1 MAGGLAVLL
10 AVGGVVVYSVPGMSK
25 PIKGLLTG
33 NREMVIT
40 TVARKGSL
48 EITVVDKGGLE
59 SSENKDA
66 YCLVEGQTT
75 IIMIKPE
82 GTPVKKGDI
91 VCKLDSASL
100 NDQLVNQKITT
111 KSAEANHENAK
122 LTREVAEIAV
132 VEYEEGIYKQDL
144 STVEGEI
151 KLAESD
157 LSRSEDRLDWA
168 RRMYDKGYVSAA
180 TKVSEELTLKKAR
193 FALEQA
199 QSKKKVLVDY
209 TRGKTVKELRSEV
222 EKARSDELAKKA
234 TYALED
240 SKEKKLEKQIANC
253 DILAPADG
261 LVVYA
266 NDPNR
271 AFTGQPQIEE
281 GASVRE
287 RQKIFSLP
295 DITRMQ
301 VNTKVHESQTNKLAR
316 GMKARIRVDAFASE
330 TLEGTVYDIAPLPDS
345 TNFFSSDIKVYT
357 TKVKIDKPLPGLK
370 PGMTAQVEIL
380 VDRKP
385 DVLMVPV
392 LSILQFQG
400 KDHVTKKIDDRY
412 VETEVELGASNE
424 KYVEILKGL
433 KEGDVI
439 AMSPMSLMTD
449 DEKRK
454 AFGSASK
461 GGKKDWGEEGAG
473 DAEAAKGGPIVG
485 VVPDAMKNA
494 VGGPG
499 APGKAGDPAKAK
511 GKGAGGLAKGKGG
524 RGGGAAF
531 FAKLQTLSQD
541 ERAQLKTASPDERLE
556 LLKKAG
562 LTDSEIEQMSQ
573 MRRGGGGAGGG
584 GGGFGGGGGPG
595 GGGQGGGAGR
605 RRGAG
610 GDDGSGGSQQ

>member
-1 MAGGLAVLL
+1 MAGGLAALL

-25 PIKGLLTG
+25 PIKGLLSG
-33 NREMVIT
+33 GRDLVIT
-40 TVARKGSL
+40 TVARKGTL
-48 EITVVDKGGLE
+48 QITVVDKGGLE

-91 VCKLDSASL
+91 VCQLDSASL
-100 NDQLVNQKITT
+100 KDQLVNQKITT

-157 LSRSEDRLDWA
+157 LSRAEDRLDWA
-168 RRMYDKGYVSAA
+168 RRMFSKGYVSKA
-180 TKVSEELTLKKAR
+180 TAVSEELTLKKAH

-209 TRGKTVKELRSEV
+209 TRGKTVKELKSEV

-234 TYALED
+234 TYSLED

-271 AFTGQPQIEE
+271 AFGSNQAQIEE
-281 GASVRE
+281 GATVRE

-301 VNTKVHESQTNKLAR
+301 VNTKVHESQTNKLAI
-316 GMKARIRVDAFASE
+316 GMKAKIRVDAFASE
-330 TLEGTVYDIAPLPDS
+330 TLDGTVTDVAPLPDS

-357 TKVKIDKPLPGLK
+357 TKVRIDKPLPGLK

-380 VDRKP
+380 VDRKT
-385 DVLMVPV
+385 DVLTVPV
-392 LSILQFQG
+392 LTILQFHG
-400 KDHVTKKIDDRY
+400 KDHVSKKVDDQF
-412 VETEVELGASNE
+412 VETEVELGVSNE
-424 KYVEILKGL
+424 KYVEVLKGL
-433 KEGDVI
+433 KEGDVL

-461 GGKKDWGEEGAG
+461 GGKKDWGEEGAS
-473 DAEAAKGGPIVG
+473 DAAGKGEPGVG
-485 VVPDAMKNA
+485 V
-494 VGGPG
+494 PG
-499 APGKAGDPAKAK
+499 ALKTVDGVGVPGKTGDPAKAK
-511 GKGAGGLAKGKGG
+511 AKGKRAGG
-524 RGGGAAF
+524 RGGAGGAI
-531 FAKLQTLSQD
+531 FAKLKGLSD
-541 ERAQLKTASPDERLE
+541 EEKSALRGGTDEE
-556 LLKKAG
+556 KAEVAKKAG
-562 LTDSEIEQMSQ
+562 LTDAEIEQMKSF
-573 MRRGGGGAGGG
+573 GGRGGG
-584 GGGFGGGGGPG
+584 GGGGGGG
-595 GGGQGGGAGR
+595 GR
-605 RRGAG
+605 RRGAGGPPG

>member
-1 MAGGLAVLL
+1 MAGSLAALL

-33 NREMVIT
+33 GRDLVIT
-40 TVARKGSL
+40 TVARKGTL
-48 EITVVDKGGLE
+48 QITVVDKGGLE

-91 VCKLDSASL
+91 VCQLDSASL
-100 NDQLVNQKITT
+100 KDQLVNQKITT

-157 LSRSEDRLDWA
+157 LSRAEDRLDWA
-168 RRMYDKGYVSAA
+168 RRMFSKGYVSKA
-180 TKVSEELTLKKAR
+180 TAVSEELTLKKAQ

-209 TRGKTVKELRSEV
+209 TRGKTVKELKSEV

-240 SKEKKLEKQIANC
+240 SKEKKLEKQIAYC

-266 NDPNR
+266 NDPSR
-271 AFTGQPQIEE
+271 AFGSNQAQIEE
-281 GASVRE
+281 GATVRE

-295 DITRMQ
+295 DISRMQ
-301 VNTKVHESQTNKLAR
+301 VNTKVHESQIDKLAT
-316 GMKARIRVDAFASE
+316 GMKAKIRVDAFASE
-330 TLEGTVYDIAPLPDS
+330 TLDGTVIDVAPLPDS

-357 TKVKIDKPLPGLK
+357 TKVRIDRPLPGLK

-380 VDRKP
+380 VDRKN
-385 DVLMVPV
+385 DVLTVPV
-392 LSILQFQG
+392 LAILQFHG
-400 KDHVTKKIDDRY
+400 KDHVSKKIDDRY
-412 VETEVELGASNE
+412 VETEVELGVSNE
-424 KYVEILKGL
+424 KYVEVLKGIN
-433 KEGDVI
+433 EGDVV

-461 GGKKDWGEEGAG
+461 GGKKEWGEEGAA
-473 DAEAAKGGPIVG
+473 DADGKTEPGVGVPVAAKKVVG
-485 VVPDAMKNA
+485 I
-494 VGGPG
+494 PG
-499 APGKAGDPAKAK
+499 APGIVAGDPAKAK
-511 GKGAGGLAKGKGG
+511 GKGPGGVAKKGG
-524 RGGGAAF
+524 RGGGAF
-531 FAKLQTLSQD
+531 FAKLQTLSPE
-541 ERAQLKTASPDERLE
+541 ERAQMKTASPEERLE

-562 LTDSEIEQMSQ
+562 LTDAEIEQMSQ
-573 MRRGGGGAGGG
+573 MRRGGGGGG

-595 GGGQGGGAGR
+595 GGGGGR

-610 GDDGSGGSQQ
+610 GAPGGGDDGAGGSQQ

>member
-1 MAGGLAVLL
+1 MAGSLAALL
-10 AVGGVVVYSVPGMSK
+10 GVGGVVVYSVPGMSK
-25 PIKGLLTG
+25 PIKGLFVG
-33 NREMVIT
+33 GKSDIIT
-40 TVARKGSL
+40 TVVQRGALPITVVEKGSL
-48 EITVVDKGGLE
+48 E
-59 SSENKDA
+59 SSKNEDA

-75 IIMIKPE
+75 IIMILPE
-82 GTPVKKGDI
+82 GTPVKKDQI
-91 VCKLDSASL
+91 VCQLDSASL
-100 NDQLVNQKITT
+100 KDTLVNQKITT

-144 STVEGEI
+144 ATVEGEI

-168 RRMYDKGYVSAA
+168 RRMFEKGYVSMA

-209 TRGKTVKELRSEV
+209 TRGKTVKELKSEV

-240 SKEKKLEKQIANC
+240 SKEKKLEKQIINC
-253 DILAPADG
+253 DIKAPADG

-271 AFTGQPQIEE
+271 AFGSSQPQIEE
-281 GASVRE
+281 GATVRE

-301 VNTKVHESQTNKLAR
+301 VNTKVHESQVDKLANAR
-316 GMKARIRVDAFASE
+316 NMKAKIRVDAFAAE
-330 TLEGTVYDIAPLPDS
+330 TLDGTVTDVAPLPDS

-357 TKVKIDKPLPGLK
+357 TKVKIDQPLPGLK
-370 PGMTAQVEIL
+370 PGMTAEVTIL

-385 DVLMVPV
+385 SVLTIPV
-392 LSILQFQG
+392 LAVLQYHG
-400 KDHVTKKIDDRY
+400 KDHVSKKADDDRF
-412 VETEVELGASNE
+412 VETEVELGVSNE
-424 KYVEILKGL
+424 KYVEVLKGL
-433 KEGDVI
+433 KEGDVL

-461 GGKKDWGEEGAG
+461 GGKRDWGEDGS
-473 DAEAAKGGPIVG
+473 AEADAKGAPEGGPPG
-485 VVPDAMKNA
+485 ALKKVV
-494 VGGPG
+494 VGGPAIG
-499 APGKAGDPAKAK
+499 KTAAPVNAAGDPAKAK
-511 GKGAGGLAKGKGG
+511 AKRKGG
-524 RGGGAAF
+524 GFGGGQMPAWMS
-531 FAKLQTLSQD
+531 KLQTLSPD
-541 ERAQLKTASPDERLE
+541 ERAQMKTASQEDRME

-562 LTDSEIEQMSQ
+562 LTEEELQQASQ
-573 MRRGGGGAGGG
+573 FRGGRGGGGGGGRRGGGGA
-584 GGGFGGGGGPG
+584 PG
-595 GGGQGGGAGR
+595 GG
-605 RRGAG
+605 
-610 GDDGSGGSQQ
+610 DGSGGSDQ

>member
-33 NREMVIT
+33 SKDLVIT

-75 IIMIKPE
+75 IIMILPE
-82 GTPVKKGDI
+82 GTPVKKGQI
-91 VCKLDSASL
+91 VCQLDSASL
-100 NDQLVNQKITT
+100 KDQLVNQKITT

-144 STVEGEI
+144 STVDGEI

-168 RRMYDKGYVSAA
+168 RRMYSKGYVSAA
-180 TKVSEELTLKKAR
+180 TQTSEELTLKKAR

-199 QSKKKVLVDY
+199 QSKRKVLVDY
-209 TRGKTVKELRSEV
+209 TRGKTVKELKSEV

-234 TYALED
+234 TYSLED

-253 DILAPADG
+253 DIPAPADG

-266 NDPNR
+266 NDPSR
-271 AFTGQPQIEE
+271 AFGSTQAQIEE
-281 GASVRE
+281 GATVRE

-330 TLEGTVYDIAPLPDS
+330 TLDGTVTDVAPLPDS

-385 DVLMVPV
+385 DVLLVPV
-392 LSILQFQG
+392 LAILQYHG
-400 KDHVTKKIDDRY
+400 KDHVTRRIDDRF
-412 VETEVELGASNE
+412 VDTEVELGASNE
-424 KYVEILKGL
+424 KYVEILKGINV
-433 KEGDVI
+433 GDVV

-449 DEKRK
+449 EEKRK

-461 GGKKDWGEEGAG
+461 GGKKDWGEEGAA
-473 DAEAAKGGPIVG
+473 DAEAKGEGGPPVPGVLKSAVAAAGVPAKG
-485 VVPDAMKNA
+485 
-494 VGGPG
+494 
-499 APGKAGDPAKAK
+499 AGDPAKAK

-524 RGGGAAF
+524 RGGGGAF
-531 FAKLQTLSQD
+531 FAKLQTLSPE
-541 ERAQLKTASPDERLE
+541 ERAQMKTASPEERLE

-562 LTDSEIEQMSQ
+562 LTDAEIEQMSQ
-573 MRRGGGGAGGG
+573 MRRGGGGGG

-595 GGGQGGGAGR
+595 GAGGGGR

-610 GDDGSGGSQQ
+610 GPAGGDDGAGGSQQ

>member
-1 MAGGLAVLL
+1 MAGGLTVLL

-33 NREMVIT
+33 NRDLVIT

-66 YCLVEGQTT
+66 YCNVEGQTT

-82 GTPVKKGDI
+82 GTPVKKGDL
-91 VCKLDSASL
+91 VCQLDSASL
-100 NDQLVNQKITT
+100 KDQLVNQKITT

-168 RRMYDKGYVSAA
+168 RRMFVKGYVSAA
-180 TKVSEELTLKKAR
+180 TQTSEELTLKKAH
-193 FALEQA
+193 FAQEQA

-209 TRGKTVKELRSEV
+209 TRGKTIKELRSEV

-234 TYALED
+234 TYSLED

-266 NDPNR
+266 NDPSR
-271 AFTGQPQIEE
+271 AFGSNQAQIEE
-281 GASVRE
+281 GATVRE

-330 TLEGTVYDIAPLPDS
+330 MLDGTVIDVAPLPDS

-357 TKVKIDKPLPGLK
+357 TKVKIDRPLSGLK

-380 VDRKP
+380 VDRKV

-392 LSILQFQG
+392 LAILQFHG
-400 KDHVTKKIDDRY
+400 KDHVSKKIDDRY
-412 VETEVELGASNE
+412 VETEVELGVSNE

-433 KEGDVI
+433 SVGDVV

-461 GGKKDWGEEGAG
+461 GGKKDWGEEGAA
-473 DAEAAKGGPIVG
+473 DAEAKGAAGPPTPGALKTVVG
-485 VVPDAMKNA
+485 A
-494 VGGPG
+494 PG

-524 RGGGAAF
+524 RGGGGGAF
-531 FAKLQTLSQD
+531 FAKLQTLSPE
-541 ERAQLKTASPDERLE
+541 ERAQLRSGSDEEKAQLF
-556 LLKKAG
+556 KKAG
-562 LTDSEIEQMSQ
+562 LTDAEIEQMSQ
-573 MRRGGGGAGGG
+573 MRRGGGG
-584 GGGFGGGGGPG
+584 GGPG
-595 GGGQGGGAGR
+595 GGGGGR
-605 RRGAG
+605 RRGGGGPPG

>member
-1 MAGGLAVLL
+1 MFAGGLAALL
-10 AVGGVVVYSVPGMSK
+10 AAGGVVVYSVPGMSK
-25 PIKGLLTG
+25 PIKGLLSG
-33 NREMVIT
+33 GRDMVIT

-48 EITVVDKGGLE
+48 QITVVDKGGLE

-75 IIMIKPE
+75 IIFIMPE

-157 LSRSEDRLDWA
+157 LSLSKYRLDWA
-168 RRMYDKGYVSAA
+168 RSMHKKGYVSKA
-180 TKVSEELTLKKAR
+180 TVVSEELMLKKAR
-193 FALEQA
+193 FALEQT
-199 QSKKKVLVDY
+199 QSKKTVLVGY

-234 TYALED
+234 TYELE
-240 SKEKKLEKQIANC
+240 STKEKKLIKQIAAC
-253 DILAPADG
+253 DIPAPADG

-266 NDPNR
+266 NDPSR
-271 AFTGQPQIEE
+271 AFGSNQAQIEE
-281 GASVRE
+281 GATVRE

-301 VNTKVHESQTNKLAR
+301 VNTKVHESQTNKLAV
-316 GMKARIRVDAFASE
+316 GMKAKIRVDAFASE
-330 TLEGTVYDIAPLPDS
+330 TLDGTVTDVAPLPDS

-357 TKVKIDKPLPGLK
+357 TKVKIDRPLPGLK

-380 VDRKP
+380 VERKS
-385 DVLMVPV
+385 DVLTVPV
-392 LSILQFQG
+392 LAILQFHG
-400 KDHVTKKIDDRY
+400 KDHVARKIDDRF
-412 VETEVELGASNE
+412 VQTEVELGVSNE
-424 KYVEILKGL
+424 KYVEVLKGIS
-433 KEGDVI
+433 EGDVV

-461 GGKKDWGEEGAG
+461 GGKKDWGEEGAS
-473 DAEAAKGGPIVG
+473 DADGKGEPGTGAPGALSKPVVG
-485 VVPDAMKNA
+485 VVST
-494 VGGPG
+494 
-499 APGKAGDPAKAK
+499 PGKGGDPAKAK
-511 GKGAGGLAKGKGG
+511 GKGAGGFAKKGG
-524 RGGGAAF
+524 RGAGNPIM
-531 FAKLQTLSQD
+531 AKLKGLSAEEKGQLFRSGTD
-541 ERAQLKTASPDERLE
+541 EEKAEIA
-556 LLKKAG
+556 KKAG
-562 LTDSEIEQMSQ
+562 LTDAELEQMKSF
-573 MRRGGGGAGGG
+573 GGRGG
-584 GGGFGGGGGPG
+584 GGGFGGGPG
-595 GGGQGGGAGR
+595 GGGR